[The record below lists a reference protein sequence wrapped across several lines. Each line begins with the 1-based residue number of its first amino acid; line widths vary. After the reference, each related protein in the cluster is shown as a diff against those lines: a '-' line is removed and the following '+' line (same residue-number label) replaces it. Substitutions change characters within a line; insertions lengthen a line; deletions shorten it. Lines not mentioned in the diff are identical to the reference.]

1 MVDRYYKKQDI
12 IGGKYYRSPLWNKK
26 DFLDIPGQEL
36 IIEDGARLD
45 IIAEKF
51 LGDPK
56 LWKAL
61 AIYNGLGYFFELQPG
76 DKIYIPNKLKDLLD
90 RI

>member
-1 MVDRYYKKQDI
+1 MVDRYYKRQDI
-12 IGGKYYRSPLWNKK
+12 VDGKYYRPPAWNRR

-36 IIEDGARLD
+36 IIQEGDRLD
-45 IIAEKF
+45 IIAEKLF
-51 LGDPK
+51 GDAN

-61 AIYNGLGYFFELQPG
+61 AIYNGMGYFFELQPG
-76 DKIYIPNKLKDLLD
+76 ERLYVPNKIKDLLD